1 LGEEFVAQAVSREK
15 LEALIVSKAANGAA
29 IKNVPKN
36 AIPTSR
42 TASNNSKPHSDLLL
56 LLGQC
61 REPFMNTFGSL
72 SRREPPVEAFASYVK
87 GRLIEL
93 AMETLSIYGGRG

>member
-29 IKNVPKN
+29 SKNVPKN

-42 TASNNSKPHSDLLL
+42 TASNNSKPHSGSSLAP
-56 LLGQC
+56 GAMSRTVYEHF
-61 REPFMNTFGSL
+61 RES
-72 SRREPPVEAFASYVK
+72 
-87 GRLIEL
+87 
-93 AMETLSIYGGRG
+93 